1 MYSAL
6 EDSSTFRTSTITCC
20 LPPTIT
26 CCLPRLPA
34 AFHDYLLPPTIDR
47 VWPES
52 DNAAENAE
60 VEIGCSESP
69 GLLDVPM
76 LYWGDTK
83 QPAGYQAVERDCDN
97 GCWAPFCWA

>member
-1 MYSAL
+1 MYSSP

-26 CCLPRLPA
+26 YCLPRLPA

-83 QPAGYQAVERDCDN
+83 QPAGSS
-97 GCWAPFCWA
+97 G